1 MEKAIQNTVKAPL
14 YCNSIVYFL
23 IVAFVV
29 TVDFLTYKEI
39 MDANFQNIGQSMNN
53 IITAG
58 LVVIVDSL
66 PMVLAS
72 LLKIKEKTVKVVMI
86 SSLAVVGI
94 LLLTSIGQRLCSSDL
109 MFNDAADVI
118 SSTES
123 AHEMSMVMLS
133 ILPIATSFFTFALSV
148 DKAIWDSRVKL
159 ARVKSEIAFEEAKLL
174 ELQNT
179 LAFDQLSFENHRY
192 SEAIASLEKL
202 GVSMEIV
209 ARQILAE
216 HLGDNKSV
224 TQLTTQTTSAVAP
237 TAAAP
242 AASATAAAPV
252 AIPLTQQTY

>member
-1 MEKAIQNTVKAPL
+1 MEKAIRNTVKAPW
-14 YCNSIVYFL
+14 YCNSILYFL

-86 SSLAVVGI
+86 SSLAVVGV
-94 LLLTSIGQRLCSSDL
+94 LLLTSIGQRLYSSDL

-118 SSTES
+118 SSSKS

-148 DKAIWDSRVKL
+148 DKSIWDTRVKFE
-159 ARVKSEIAFEEAKLL
+159 RVKSEIAFEEAKLL
-174 ELQNT
+174 ELKNA

-192 SEAIASLEKL
+192 SEAIANLEKL
-202 GVSMEIV
+202 GTSMKIT

-224 TQLTTQTTSAVAP
+224 TKLTTQTTPAVAP

-242 AASATAAAPV
+242 VVSATAAAPV

>member
-29 TVDFLTYKEI
+29 TADFLTYKEI

-94 LLLTSIGQRLCSSDL
+94 LLLTSIGKRLCSSDL

-118 SSTES
+118 SSSKS

-148 DKAIWDSRVKL
+148 DKSIWNSRVKL
-159 ARVKSEIAFEEAKLL
+159 QRVKSEIAFEGAKLL

-202 GVSMEIV
+202 GVSMETI

>member
-1 MEKAIQNTVKAPL
+1 MEKTIQDTIKAPW

-39 MDANFQNIGQSMNN
+39 MDANFQNIGQIMNN

-66 PMVLAS
+66 PMVLSS

-94 LLLTSIGQRLCSSDL
+94 LLLISIGQRLCSSDL

-118 SSTES
+118 SSSKS
-123 AHEMSMVMLS
+123 AHFMSMVMLS

-148 DKAIWDSRVKL
+148 DKEIWNARVKL
-159 ARVKSEIAFEEAKLL
+159 QRVKSEIAYEEAKLL
-174 ELQNT
+174 ELKNA
-179 LAFDQLSFENHRY
+179 LAFDQLNFENHRY

-202 GVSMEIV
+202 GVSMETI

-224 TQLTTQTTSAVAP
+224 TNLTTQKTPTVAP

>member
-1 MEKAIQNTVKAPL
+1 MENTIQNTVKAPW

-66 PMVLAS
+66 PMILAS

-86 SSLAVVGI
+86 SSLAVVSI

-118 SSTES
+118 SSSKS

-148 DKAIWDSRVKL
+148 DKAIWYTRIKL

-174 ELQNT
+174 ELQNA
-179 LAFDQLSFENHRY
+179 LAFDQLSLENHRY

-202 GVSMEIV
+202 GVSMETI

-224 TQLTTQTTSAVAP
+224 TKLTTQTTPAVAP
-237 TAAAP
+237 AAAAP
-242 AASATAAAPV
+242 ATSATAAAPV